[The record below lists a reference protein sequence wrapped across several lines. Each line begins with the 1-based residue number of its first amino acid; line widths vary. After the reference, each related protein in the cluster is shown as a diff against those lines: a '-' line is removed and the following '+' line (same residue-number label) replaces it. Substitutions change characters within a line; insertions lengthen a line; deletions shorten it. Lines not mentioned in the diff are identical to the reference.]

1 MSDLAIPGR
10 ADAPEGDVH
19 ARLKPDE
26 ATKITRRMAIL
37 SVAAATLLV
46 VLKSGAWVLSGSIA
60 MLSSLV
66 DSGLD
71 LAASLVTFFAVQY
84 AATPPDSTH
93 RFGHGK
99 AEAFAGIFQA
109 GLVAVSAIVIIVEA
123 IKHLIN
129 PAPVEFG
136 LASLIVM
143 VISIAVTAL
152 LVTAQSRAIAK
163 TDSVATRGDQAHYGA
178 DFAANIA
185 TMAGIGAAAYLGWTW
200 ADAAAGILVAIWLA
214 LGAKTVAKAAADHL
228 MDREMPDADRKRIRT
243 LALADSR
250 LRSVHDM
257 RTRLAGPYIHIQFH
271 AVLDPA
277 LTLEQAHEIIVAAES
292 RIREEFPA
300 ADVIIHPDPQ
310 DRSEPH
316 GLENFGEQAHD
327 WTV

>member
-1 MSDLAIPGR
+1 MSDQAISGD
-10 ADAPEGDVH
+10 ADADSA
-19 ARLKPDE
+19 ARLAPDE
-26 ATKITRRMAIL
+26 AAKITRRMAML
-37 SVAAATLLV
+37 SVAASSLLV
-46 VLKSGAWVLSGSIA
+46 ILKAGAWMMSGSIA
-60 MLSSLV
+60 MLSSLA

-84 AATPPDSTH
+84 AAQPPDSKH

-109 GLVAVSAIVIIVEA
+109 GLVAVSAALIIVEA
-123 IKHLIN
+123 ITHLIK
-129 PAPVEFG
+129 PVPVEFG
-136 LASLIVM
+136 LPSLAVMAVSIV
-143 VISIAVTAL
+143 VTAL
-152 LVTAQSRAIAK
+152 LVRAQSHAIAK
-163 TDSVATRGDQAHYGA
+163 TGSVATKGDQAHYGA

-185 TMAGIGAAAYLGWTW
+185 TMAGIAAAAYLGWTW

-214 LGAKTVAKAAADHL
+214 IGARTVAKAAADHL
-228 MDREMPDADRKRIRT
+228 MDREMPDADRKRIKT
-243 LALADSR
+243 LALADAR

-257 RTRLAGPYIHIQFH
+257 RTRLAGPYVHVQFH

-277 LTLEQAHEIIVAAES
+277 LTLEQAHEIIVAAET
-292 RIREEFPA
+292 RIRAEFPA

-316 GLENFGEQAHD
+316 GLENFGEQASD